1 MRDALWLIGFAAM
14 PFFGLLVWR
23 LEVVRRMDLAGRIA
37 LAFAAGIVFST
48 TVLYAYALTGIV
60 WTRVSLAV
68 PLILLIVA
76 GAREVARSRT
86 DPTIRQPESPVARFG
101 IPGIG
106 IAAIFAVTLYG
117 IGTARETCGDLI
129 YFWGPKAQRFWI
141 TGKIDVSFIGFPHYS
156 LMHSDYPPLLPE
168 AFALASTF
176 AHRFSWWGAL
186 FSMALFLAAAV
197 FALRGFVGGRK
208 GGWYGLLLAAVLGY
222 GYAIGM
228 VAGAADSLL
237 LLFEVI
243 ALCAL
248 TFEGEGA
255 HVVAAIA
262 LAGAVM
268 TKVEGAAFTA
278 VLLIALVLLRRGI
291 ARTLATAAP
300 AVLLLA
306 TWIGFCAR
314 YHLLDSYAKGG
325 QKTDWS
331 LTGIVA
337 KNMVRMASYQAFYL
351 PWLAS
356 LAPLSVGRS
365 WRRAA
370 LPLLVAAGALAYTF
384 FFYLHIDARVGDP
397 TWWVKSSAE
406 RVLLTPLMALVV
418 AAAAASE

>member
-1 MRDALWLIGFAAM
+1 MRDALWLVGFATM
-14 PFFGLLVWR
+14 PLFGLLVWR

-48 TVLYAYALTGIV
+48 TVMFAYALAGIV

-76 GAREVARSRT
+76 GARQVARSRAS
-86 DPTIRQPESPVARFG
+86 PTIEQTDSRAAS
-101 IPGIG
+101 IG
-106 IAAIFAVTLYG
+106 IAAIIAVTLYG
-117 IGTARETCGDLI
+117 IATARETCGDLI
-129 YFWGPKAQRFWI
+129 YFWGPKGQRFWMMG
-141 TGKIDVSFIGFPHYS
+141 TIDVSFLGFPHYS
-156 LMHSDYPPLLPE
+156 LMHSDYPPLMPE

-186 FSMALFLAAAV
+186 FTMALFLAAAV

-248 TFEGEGA
+248 TFEGDDA

-268 TKVEGAAFTA
+268 TKVEGAAFAA
-278 VLLIALVLLRRGI
+278 VLLIALVLLRRGV
-291 ARTLATAAP
+291 ARTLAMAAP

-306 TWIGFCAR
+306 AWIAFCVR
-314 YHLLDSYAKGG
+314 HHLLDSYARGG
-325 QKTDWS
+325 QKADWR

-337 KNMVRMASYQAFYL
+337 KNMVRMASYRAFYL
-351 PWLAS
+351 PWLAT
-356 LAPLSVGRS
+356 LAPLSLGRS

-384 FFYLHIDARVGDP
+384 FFYLHMDARLGDP
-397 TWWVKSSAE
+397 AWWVASSAE

>member
-1 MRDALWLIGFAAM
+1 M
-14 PFFGLLVWR
+14 PLFGLLVWR

-37 LAFAAGIVFST
+37 IAFAAGIVFST
-48 TVLYAYALTGIV
+48 TVMYAYALAGIV
-60 WTRVSLAV
+60 WTRVSLAA

-76 GAREVARSRT
+76 GGREVARART
-86 DPTIRQPESPVARFG
+86 SPTVSQSDSPFARA
-101 IPGIG
+101 G
-106 IAAIFAVTLYG
+106 IAAFLALTFYG
-117 IGTARETCGDLI
+117 IATARETCADLI
-129 YFWGPKAQRFWI
+129 YFWGPKAQRFWM
-141 TGKIDVSFIGFPHYS
+141 TGTIDVSFLGFPHLF

-168 AFALASTF
+168 AFVLASTF

-186 FSMALFLAAAV
+186 FTLAFFLAATV
-197 FALRGFVGGRK
+197 LALRGFVGGRK
-208 GGWYGLLLAAVLGY
+208 GVWYALLLAAVLAH

-237 LLFEVI
+237 MLFEVI

-248 TFEGEGA
+248 TFEGEGS
-255 HVVAAIA
+255 HVIAAIA

-268 TKVEGAAFTA
+268 TKVEGAVFTV
-278 VLLIALVLLRRGI
+278 VLLVALLLLRRGI
-291 ARTLATAAP
+291 VRTVAMAAP

-314 YHLLDSYAKGG
+314 HHLLDSYAKAG
-325 QKTDWS
+325 QKADWK

-337 KNMVRMASYQAFYL
+337 KSMLRMASYHAFYL
-351 PWLAS
+351 PWLAA
-356 LAPLSVGRS
+356 LAPLSLGRS

-384 FFYLHIDARVGDP
+384 FFYLHIDARLADP
-397 TWWVKSSAE
+397 AWWVASSAE

>member
-1 MRDALWLIGFAAM
+1 VRDALWLIGFAAM
-14 PFFGLLVWR
+14 PLFGLLVWR
-23 LEVVRRMDLAGRIA
+23 LDVVRRMDLGGRIA

-48 TVLYAYALTGIV
+48 TVMYAYALAGII

-68 PLILLIVA
+68 PLILLFVA
-76 GAREVARSRT
+76 GARQVARSRT
-86 DPTIRQPESPVARFG
+86 DPTIRQPESRV
-101 IPGIG
+101 PGIG
-106 IAAIFAVTLYG
+106 IAAILAVTLYG
-117 IGTARETCGDLI
+117 IATARETCGDLI

-168 AFALASTF
+168 AFALASTV

-186 FSMALFLAAAV
+186 FTMALFLAAAV
-197 FALRGFVGGRK
+197 LALRGFVGGRK
-208 GGWYGLLLAAVLGY
+208 GGWYALLLAAVLGY

-237 LLFEVI
+237 LLFELI

-255 HVVAAIA
+255 HVIAAIA
-262 LAGAVM
+262 VAGAVM
-268 TKVEGAAFTA
+268 TKVEGAAFAA

-306 TWIGFCAR
+306 TWIAFCAR

-325 QKTDWS
+325 QKTDWR

-356 LAPLSVGRS
+356 LAPLSLGRS

-370 LPLLVAAGALAYTF
+370 LPLLVAAGALAYIF

-397 TWWVKSSAE
+397 AWWVKSSAE